1 MKRLKK
7 SFGHALDGLLHG
19 IKTQRNIRLFLWG
32 YAVVLLMGALVDLL
46 TWEWLALI
54 IAGGM
59 FLGIELLNS
68 ALEEMADV
76 LDDQRKSSS
85 NRSYHDGIKR
95 AKDVAAGASLAV
107 FSGVVVIILIVFAP
121 YVAMFVGF

>member
-1 MKRLKK
+1 MKRIKK
-7 SFGHALDGLLHG
+7 SFRHAFDGFLHG
-19 IKTQRNIRLFLWG
+19 VGTQPNIRLFLWG
-32 YAVVLLMGALVDLL
+32 YGFVLLLGALIGLL

-59 FLGIELLNS
+59 FLGVELLNS

-76 LDDQRKSSS
+76 LDDQRKSTS

-95 AKDVAAGASLAV
+95 AKDVAAGASLTV
-107 FSGVVVIILIVFAP
+107 FTGVVVIILIVFAP
-121 YVAMFVGF
+121 YVGMFL